1 MSTSTAT
8 KTAAA
13 PAKATSAKKA
23 PAKAATP
30 ANTPAKRKAPAKRP
44 TTAKPSGL
52 AAAAASGK
60 VKFYRQRANR
70 TLRNL
75 PYFAPGTDT
84 RKAAEAVQKRR
95 ESGDTIG
102 AIAED
107 LNASVATV
115 RRMITG
121 LLLAQ
126 AVEAGQYDKSWDG
139 TDGAEIIVSG
149 VDK

>member
-1 MSTSTAT
+1 MGTTTAT
-8 KTAAA
+8 KKATGTRKAA
-13 PAKATSAKKA
+13 PARPASTKSAPRA
-23 PAKAATP
+23 
-30 ANTPAKRKAPAKRP
+30 KAPAKRAASKP
-44 TTAKPSGL
+44 TGL
-52 AAAAASGK
+52 AAAAATGK
-60 VKFYRQRANR
+60 VKFYRQRANK

-95 ESGDTIG
+95 DNGDTIG

-126 AVEAGQYDKSWDG
+126 AIEAGEYDKAWDG
-139 TDGAEIIVSG
+139 TEGPEIIVNG
-149 VDK
+149 AGK

>member
-1 MSTSTAT
+1 MSTTTAT
-8 KTAAA
+8 KKATSTRKAA
-13 PAKATSAKKA
+13 PAKPASTKPA
-23 PAKAATP
+23 P
-30 ANTPAKRKAPAKRP
+30 RGKAPAKRAASKP
-44 TTAKPSGL
+44 TVL
-52 AAAAASGK
+52 AAAAATGK
-60 VKFYRQRANR
+60 VKFYRQRANK

-126 AVEAGQYDKSWDG
+126 AVEAGEHDKAWDG
-139 TDGAEIIVSG
+139 TEGAEIIVNGAS
-149 VDK
+149 K